1 MATLICGKC
10 GASQPEPLDTSLGYP
25 DCDQCGA
32 RAWRIDVTIVE
43 CAEASSVVLGMLTPG
58 GDTGR
63 DWKQRWRSIQ
73 TKLESLCRPS
83 METMTK
89 NAILSWRDRLCGWYV
104 DAYQLKD
111 ALKSAAPTLGIDRQ
125 AIEKAINDDP
135 RLALLADL
143 ANQEKHSQ
151 LDRSRSGYVP
161 NIEAPSGS
169 DVLPRGWLLKVDVTH
184 DSRTLDGL
192 QIARDAVIAW
202 RQKLEEW
209 GLMEEREL
217 K

>member
-10 GASQPEPLDTSLGYP
+10 GANQPEPLDTSLGYP

-32 RAWRIDVTIVE
+32 RTWRIDVTITE
-43 CAEASSVVLGMLTPG
+43 CVSASSVVLGRLTPG
-58 GDTGR
+58 GDTAR
-63 DWKQRWRSIQ
+63 DWERRWQSIQ
-73 TKLESLCRPS
+73 EELKSLSEPS

-104 DAYQLKD
+104 QAYHLKD
-111 ALKSAAPTLGIDRQ
+111 ALKGAASTLEIDPQ
-125 AIEKAINDDP
+125 AIETAINDDL

-143 ANQEKHSQ
+143 ANQDKHGQ
-151 LDRSRSGYVP
+151 LNQARSGDVP
-161 NIEAPSGS
+161 NIGAPSGS

-209 GLMEEREL
+209 GLMEEREP